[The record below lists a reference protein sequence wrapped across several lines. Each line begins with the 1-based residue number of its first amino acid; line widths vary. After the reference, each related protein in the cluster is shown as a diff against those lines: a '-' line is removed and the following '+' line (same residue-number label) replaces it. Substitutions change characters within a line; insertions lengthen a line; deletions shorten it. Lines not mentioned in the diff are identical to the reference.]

1 MPTLELNAE
10 QIEKLVEQLK
20 PEERLRL
27 LMKLAASA
35 RLRMEQH
42 RVTAEARLRTLT
54 AERGLDWDALS
65 EEQRIEFVDDLL
77 HK

>member
-42 RVTAEARLRTLT
+42 V
-54 AERGLDWDALS
+54 
-65 EEQRIEFVDDLL
+65 
-77 HK
+77 